1 MSYIQTYSV
10 SIVFTLLYYLLLFLL
25 IFSFGCLKNDKLIYK
40 KNVILYFVSYV
51 LFLIVFTMLLGR
63 TGIGLIDR
71 EYFNYYIKK
80 INLIP
85 FKTIIWYVLSI
96 SNFKLFLYNI
106 VGNLVALI
114 PLSIIILLK
123 DEKNKSIKKQF
134 LFLSISSFM
143 IEFFH
148 LLYSAG
154 SFDIDDYILNVFGP
168 ILFILLINKLNVTQK
183 IINVFNSDFNIR
195 HNMKL
200 CIYILVFSLILLF
213 SFILVYELIDNNY
226 NGDNIVASEKIYLME
241 NENCEGENGTEMSIE
256 DAFKVG
262 FITSDNFNEILLESS
277 FTFDEERNVFFLLD
291 SGLYAYECL
300 NNIYFINNVDN
311 IEYVCS

>member
-85 FKTIIWYVLSI
+85 FKTIIGYVLSI

-134 LFLSISSFM
+134 LFLGISSFM

>member
-25 IFSFGCLKNDKLIYK
+25 IFSFGCLKNDKIIYK

-71 EYFNYYIKK
+71 EYFNNYIKK

-85 FKTIIWYVLSI
+85 FKTIIGYVLSI

-148 LLYSAG
+148 LLFSAG
-154 SFDIDDYILNVFGP
+154 SFDIDDYILNVLGP

-195 HNMKL
+195 HNMKF

-226 NGDNIVASEKIYLME
+226 NDDNIVASEKVYLME
-241 NENCEGENGTEMSIE
+241 NENCDGENGTEMSIE

-277 FTFDEERNVFFLLD
+277 FTFDEERNVFILLD
-291 SGLYAYECL
+291 SGLYVYECL

>member
-25 IFSFGCLKNDKLIYK
+25 IFSFGCLKNDKIIYK

-85 FKTIIWYVLSI
+85 FKTIIGYVLSI

-148 LLYSAG
+148 LLFSAG
-154 SFDIDDYILNVFGP
+154 SFDIDDYILNVLGP

-226 NGDNIVASEKIYLME
+226 NDDNIVASEKVYLME
-241 NENCEGENGTEMSIE
+241 NENCDGENGTEMSIE

-277 FTFDEERNVFFLLD
+277 FTFDEERNVFILLD
-291 SGLYAYECL
+291 SGLYVYECL

>member
-1 MSYIQTYSV
+1 M
-10 SIVFTLLYYLLLFLL
+10 
-25 IFSFGCLKNDKLIYK
+25 
-40 KNVILYFVSYV
+40 
-51 LFLIVFTMLLGR
+51 
-63 TGIGLIDR
+63 
-71 EYFNYYIKK
+71 
-80 INLIP
+80 
-85 FKTIIWYVLSI
+85 
-96 SNFKLFLYNI
+96 FLYNI

-213 SFILVYELIDNNY
+213 SFILVYELIDNN
-226 NGDNIVASEKIYLME
+226 
-241 NENCEGENGTEMSIE
+241 
-256 DAFKVG
+256 
-262 FITSDNFNEILLESS
+262 FNEILLESS

>member
-1 MSYIQTYSV
+1 M
-10 SIVFTLLYYLLLFLL
+10 
-25 IFSFGCLKNDKLIYK
+25 
-40 KNVILYFVSYV
+40 
-51 LFLIVFTMLLGR
+51 
-63 TGIGLIDR
+63 
-71 EYFNYYIKK
+71 
-80 INLIP
+80 
-85 FKTIIWYVLSI
+85 
-96 SNFKLFLYNI
+96 FLYNI

-143 IEFFH
+143 IEFFQ

-195 HNMKL
+195 HNMKF

-226 NGDNIVASEKIYLME
+226 NDDNIVASEKIYLME
-241 NENCEGENGTEMSIE
+241 NENCEGETSVTIGELVLNFKCVNANYLNVNGTEMSIE
-256 DAFKVG
+256 DAFKAG

>member
-85 FKTIIWYVLSI
+85 FKTIIGYVLSI

>member
-1 MSYIQTYSV
+1 
-10 SIVFTLLYYLLLFLL
+10 
-25 IFSFGCLKNDKLIYK
+25 
-40 KNVILYFVSYV
+40 
-51 LFLIVFTMLLGR
+51 
-63 TGIGLIDR
+63 
-71 EYFNYYIKK
+71 
-80 INLIP
+80 
-85 FKTIIWYVLSI
+85 
-96 SNFKLFLYNI
+96 
-106 VGNLVALI
+106 
-114 PLSIIILLK
+114 
-123 DEKNKSIKKQF
+123 
-134 LFLSISSFM
+134 M

-148 LLYSAG
+148 LLFSAG
-154 SFDIDDYILNVFGP
+154 SFDIDDYILNVLGP

-195 HNMKL
+195 HNMKF

-226 NGDNIVASEKIYLME
+226 NDDNIVASEKVYLME
-241 NENCEGENGTEMSIE
+241 NENCDGENGTEMSIE

-277 FTFDEERNVFFLLD
+277 FTFDEERNVFILLD
-291 SGLYAYECL
+291 SGLYMYECL

>member
-1 MSYIQTYSV
+1 MRRKWLFNLIFCLIFNIVILVMSYIQTYSV

-25 IFSFGCLKNDKLIYK
+25 IFSFGCLKNDKSIYK

-85 FKTIIWYVLSI
+85 FKTIIGYVLSI

-143 IEFFH
+143 IEFF
-148 LLYSAG
+148 
-154 SFDIDDYILNVFGP
+154 
-168 ILFILLINKLNVTQK
+168 
-183 IINVFNSDFNIR
+183 
-195 HNMKL
+195 
-200 CIYILVFSLILLF
+200 
-213 SFILVYELIDNNY
+213 
-226 NGDNIVASEKIYLME
+226 
-241 NENCEGENGTEMSIE
+241 
-256 DAFKVG
+256 
-262 FITSDNFNEILLESS
+262 
-277 FTFDEERNVFFLLD
+277 
-291 SGLYAYECL
+291 
-300 NNIYFINNVDN
+300 
-311 IEYVCS
+311 

>member
-1 MSYIQTYSV
+1 M
-10 SIVFTLLYYLLLFLL
+10 
-25 IFSFGCLKNDKLIYK
+25 
-40 KNVILYFVSYV
+40 
-51 LFLIVFTMLLGR
+51 
-63 TGIGLIDR
+63 
-71 EYFNYYIKK
+71 
-80 INLIP
+80 
-85 FKTIIWYVLSI
+85 
-96 SNFKLFLYNI
+96 FLYNI

-123 DEKNKSIKKQF
+123 GEKNKSIKKQF

-148 LLYSAG
+148 LLFSAG
-154 SFDIDDYILNVFGP
+154 SFDIDDYILNVLGP

-226 NGDNIVASEKIYLME
+226 NDDNIVASEKIYLME

-277 FTFDEERNVFFLLD
+277 FTFYEERNVFILLD

>member
-25 IFSFGCLKNDKLIYK
+25 IFSFGCLKNDKIIYK

-85 FKTIIWYVLSI
+85 FKTIIGYVLSI

-106 VGNLVALI
+106 VGNLVALM

-123 DEKNKSIKKQF
+123 DEKNKSIKKF

-148 LLYSAG
+148 LLFSAG
-154 SFDIDDYILNVFGP
+154 SFDIDDYILNVLGP

-195 HNMKL
+195 HNMKF

-226 NGDNIVASEKIYLME
+226 NDDNIVASEKVYLME
-241 NENCEGENGTEMSIE
+241 NENCDGENGTEMSIE

-277 FTFDEERNVFFLLD
+277 FTFDEERNVFILLD
-291 SGLYAYECL
+291 SGLYVYECL

>member
-25 IFSFGCLKNDKLIYK
+25 IFSFSCLKNDKIIYK

-85 FKTIIWYVLSI
+85 FKTIIGYVLSI

-148 LLYSAG
+148 LLFSAG
-154 SFDIDDYILNVFGP
+154 SFDIDDYILNVLGP

-195 HNMKL
+195 HNMKF

-226 NGDNIVASEKIYLME
+226 NDDNIVASEKIYLME

-277 FTFDEERNVFFLLD
+277 FTFYEERNVFFLLD

>member
-1 MSYIQTYSV
+1 M
-10 SIVFTLLYYLLLFLL
+10 
-25 IFSFGCLKNDKLIYK
+25 
-40 KNVILYFVSYV
+40 
-51 LFLIVFTMLLGR
+51 
-63 TGIGLIDR
+63 
-71 EYFNYYIKK
+71 
-80 INLIP
+80 
-85 FKTIIWYVLSI
+85 
-96 SNFKLFLYNI
+96 FLYNI

-143 IEFFH
+143 IEFFQ

-154 SFDIDDYILNVFGP
+154 SFDIDDYILNVLGP

-183 IINVFNSDFNIR
+183 NINVFNSDFNIR

-226 NGDNIVASEKIYLME
+226 NDDNIVASEKIYLME
-241 NENCEGENGTEMSIE
+241 NENCDGENGTEMSIE

-277 FTFDEERNVFFLLD
+277 FTFDEERNVFILLD
-291 SGLYAYECL
+291 SGLYVYECL

>member
-63 TGIGLIDR
+63 TDIGLIDR

-80 INLIP
+80 INLIS
-85 FKTIIWYVLSI
+85 FKTIIGYVLSI
-96 SNFKLFLYNI
+96 SNFMLFLYNI

-123 DEKNKSIKKQF
+123 GEKNKSIKKQF

-148 LLYSAG
+148 LLFSAG
-154 SFDIDDYILNVFGP
+154 SFDIDDYILNVLGP

-195 HNMKL
+195 HNMKF

-226 NGDNIVASEKIYLME
+226 NDDNIVASEKIYLME

-277 FTFDEERNVFFLLD
+277 FTFYEERNVFFLLD
-291 SGLYAYECL
+291 SGLYA
-300 NNIYFINNVDN
+300 
-311 IEYVCS
+311 

>member
-25 IFSFGCLKNDKLIYK
+25 IFSFGCLKNDKIIYK

-51 LFLIVFTMLLGR
+51 LFLIAFTMLLGR

-85 FKTIIWYVLSI
+85 FKTIIGYVLSI

-143 IEFFH
+143 IEFFQ

-154 SFDIDDYILNVFGP
+154 SFDIDDYILNVLGP

-183 IINVFNSDFNIR
+183 NINVFNSDFNIR

-226 NGDNIVASEKIYLME
+226 NDDNIVASEKVYLME
-241 NENCEGENGTEMSIE
+241 NENCDGENGTEMSIE

>member
-25 IFSFGCLKNDKLIYK
+25 IFSFGCLKNDKIIYK

-85 FKTIIWYVLSI
+85 FKTIIGYVLSI

>member
-25 IFSFGCLKNDKLIYK
+25 IFSFSCLKNDKIIYK

-85 FKTIIWYVLSI
+85 FKTIIGYVLSI

-148 LLYSAG
+148 LLFSAG
-154 SFDIDDYILNVFGP
+154 SFDIDDYILNVLGP

-195 HNMKL
+195 HNMKF

-226 NGDNIVASEKIYLME
+226 NDDNIVASEKVYLME

-277 FTFDEERNVFFLLD
+277 FTFYEERNVFFLLD